1 MIRASFEDIDS
12 KKGTNSYLAYRYY
25 VPLFPFQW
33 HYHPEYELT
42 LILEGS
48 GKRMVGDSYEHFS
61 AGDLVLLGP
70 GLPHTWVSEGASAA
84 VVIQFSES
92 FITPLLQYPE
102 CERIRKLLTRSA
114 PGLYFPARVGRG
126 GAKTAAVGHSPAG
139 GGNAAL
145 GDIVQ
150 HLPGKRGVARIT
162 GLLEVLQALAA
173 ATAQPLASPYF
184 QPARGRKAEG
194 RINKVC
200 QYIQKHSAGDISLQ
214 KIASLVNLSESAF
227 CKFFKRTTGKTFSD
241 YLVDI
246 RVGHACHLLSE
257 SDDTISEVAY
267 QTGFDSLT
275 YFNRV
280 FLRKKGLRPREF
292 RKGVSGNTQSDGG
305 KVPLRQGRS

>member
-12 KKGTNSYLAYRYY
+12 KKGTNSYLAYRYN

-42 LILEGS
+42 LILEGA
-48 GKRMVGDSYEHFS
+48 GKRMVGDSYEYFS
-61 AGDLVLLGP
+61 PGDLVLLGP

-84 VVIQFSES
+84 VVVQFSDT
-92 FITPLLQYPE
+92 FITPLLQYAE
-102 CERIRKLLTRSA
+102 CERIRKLLMRSA
-114 PGLYFPARVGRG
+114 VGLCFPARAVRG
-126 GAKTAAVGHSPAG
+126 GAKPPAAG
-139 GGNAAL
+139 GNTAL
-145 GDIVQ
+145 GELVRQ
-150 HLPGKRGVARIT
+150 LPGKRGVARIT
-162 GLLEVLQALAA
+162 GLLEVLQALAI
-173 ATAQPLASPYF
+173 ATAQPLASSYF

-200 QYIQKHSAGDISLQ
+200 QYIQKHSSEDVSLQ

-257 SDDTISEVAY
+257 SDDTISEIAY
-267 QTGFDSLT
+267 QAGFDSLT

-292 RKGVSGNTQSDGG
+292 RKGVSDSTHSDGG
-305 KVPLRQGRS
+305 KVPLRQGRN

>member
-1 MIRASFEDIDS
+1 MMRASFEDINS
-12 KKGTNSYLAYRYY
+12 KRGINSYLAYRYS

-42 LILEGS
+42 LILEGA
-48 GKRMVGDSYEHFS
+48 GKRMVGDSHDHFS
-61 AGDLVLLGP
+61 PGDLVLLGP
-70 GLPHTWVSEGASAA
+70 DLPHTWVSESPSSA
-84 VVIQFSES
+84 VVIQFSDA
-92 FITPLLQYPE
+92 FMTPLLQYPE
-102 CERIRKLLTRSA
+102 CERIRKLLSRSA
-114 PGLYFPARVGRG
+114 QGLYFPAKPTILDAIQRLPAHKGVG
-126 GAKTAAVGHSPAG
+126 
-139 GGNAAL
+139 
-145 GDIVQ
+145 
-150 HLPGKRGVARIT
+150 RIT
-162 GLLEVLQALAA
+162 GLLDVLQTLYSTPAH
-173 ATAQPLASPYF
+173 PLASPYF

-200 QYIQKHSAGDISLQ
+200 QYIQRHSSGDVSLQ

-267 QTGFDSLT
+267 RSGFDSLT

-292 RKGVSGNTQSDGG
+292 RKSVSGSIHSDDG
-305 KVPLRQGRS
+305 KIPVRQYRS